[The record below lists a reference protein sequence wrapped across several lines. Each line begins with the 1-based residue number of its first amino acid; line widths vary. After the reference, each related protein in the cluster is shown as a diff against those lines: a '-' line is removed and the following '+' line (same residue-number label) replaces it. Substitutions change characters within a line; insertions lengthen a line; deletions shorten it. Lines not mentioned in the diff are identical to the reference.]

1 MNNFF
6 PVESKIL
13 VVDSIIIIYSS
24 QPSLPE
30 TMSERGENWTR

>member
-13 VVDSIIIIYSS
+13 VADSIIIIYSS
-24 QPSLPE
+24 QPSLLE
-30 TMSERGENWTR
+30 TMSERRENWTS